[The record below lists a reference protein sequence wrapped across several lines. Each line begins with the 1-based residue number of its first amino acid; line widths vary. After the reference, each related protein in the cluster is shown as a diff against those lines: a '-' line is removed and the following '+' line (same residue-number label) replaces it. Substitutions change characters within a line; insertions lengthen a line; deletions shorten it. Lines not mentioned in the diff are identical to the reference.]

1 MNYFISDLHFRHENI
16 LSFDNRPFQT
26 VQEMEAKII
35 NNWNKKVNN
44 KDTVYILGDFS
55 LSRDEKVWI
64 EILDKLNGKK
74 VLIRGNHDIVKM
86 SKKLSEKFIEI
97 TDYKMIKENGNKI
110 IMSHYPILFYNHSSS
125 KNTYMLYGHVHER
138 YESQLIQYFVEQIK
152 DLKSYSKDRY
162 NQGQLYNVGCM
173 LDYMDYTPRSLEE
186 IIY

>member
-86 SKKLSEKFIEI
+86 SKELLEKFIEI
-97 TDYKMIKENGNKI
+97 TDYKMIKENGNRI
-110 IMSHYPILFYNHSSS
+110 IMSHYPILCYNHSSS
-125 KNTYMLYGHVHER
+125 KNTYMLYGHVHETN
-138 YESQLIQYFVEQIK
+138 EFQLIQYFIEQIN
-152 DLKSYSKDRY
+152 DLKVYSKDSY

-173 LDYMDYTPRSLEE
+173 LDYMNYTPRSLEE